1 MNAQEF
7 EQAVRELRSRQRRF
21 FHCKK
26 DDPDRPKALEQVKEQ
41 EKVLLA
47 VIEPVMALRPAHKTI
62 ESDRERFFLSVEFM
76 LRKQREWIM
85 SGGGSWSMNHAREA
99 EKVVDEQLRQWAEE
113 RKEEKRRQ
121 AEANQTSLFS

>member
-85 SGGGSWSMNHAREA
+85 SGGGSWSMSSCDSGPRSAR
-99 EKVVDEQLRQWAEE
+99 
-113 RKEEKRRQ
+113 KRNAGRPRLTKQNYSVSHGHQ
-121 AEANQTSLFS
+121 AYS